1 MESKALLM
9 RPGGYAR
16 MSRGAR
22 LFFTCPKTGLDLFSG
37 IYTDLDTL
45 ARVGKLSVKVP
56 CSHCGDVHTF
66 AAKEGHLESPVEE
79 DSTQR
84 VVD

>member
-1 MESKALLM
+1 
-9 RPGGYAR
+9 

-22 LFFTCPKTGLDLFSG
+22 LFFTCPKTGLDLSSG

>member
-1 MESKALLM
+1 
-9 RPGGYAR
+9 

-22 LFFTCPKTGLDLFSG
+22 LFFMCPKTGLELSSG

-45 ARVGKLSVKVP
+45 ARVAGLSVKVP

-66 AAKEGHLESPVEE
+66 AAKEGHLEDPTDSPARH
-79 DSTQR
+79 SLLI
-84 VVD
+84 